1 MIDKSHFTRIT
12 INKYLFIFVIV
23 LLSLVLPT
31 AFLHEK
37 TGRVI
42 FYYCSYLSIL
52 GIIINYKKILYIIY
66 NAKIA
71 LPFLCLGIL
80 FALWST
86 ISHYQLQANE
96 NRELLFTPGKR
107 MFLSSMISLYVI
119 AMFKSNLIDQALLKK
134 IFLFSF
140 SAAFIAASIYGIAQ
154 GLLSPERIL
163 LGINRATLTAYAY
176 SALSIALTAIISRI
190 IEGKLKYP
198 LLLASIIISVYVIFL
213 TETRSA
219 MVIHAGLSLIIFAY
233 SMWADKKIKII
244 YIALTLSALIAVCT
258 INSKIIETR
267 FKDTTSDITAYN
279 QGNDQTSLGSRFS
292 MWKVGAISFY
302 EHPFGATQS
311 TRNHYIR
318 DYLVKNHQENSAVFQ
333 YLNVHLHN
341 EIIQYSSL
349 FGVFGLLI
357 LFYFYVNMI
366 FTNGISGII
375 CNPISMI
382 VISTLL
388 YGMTDVLLT
397 SIEFIVIISTL
408 ITMSYVICFKTESEN
423 K

>member
-1 MIDKSHFTRIT
+1 MIDKHHFTQVA
-12 INKYLFIFVIV
+12 INKYLFISVVI
-23 LLSLVLPT
+23 LLSLILPT

-52 GIIINYKKILYIIY
+52 GIMINYKKIAYIIS

-80 FALWST
+80 FTLWST
-86 ISHYQLQANE
+86 ISHYQLQASE
-96 NRELLFTPGKR
+96 SKELLFTPGKR

-119 AMFKSNLIDQALLKK
+119 AMFKFNIVDNTFLKK
-134 IFLFSF
+134 LFFSSFLL
-140 SAAFIAASIYGIAQ
+140 AFIAASIFGITQ

-176 SALSIALTAIISRI
+176 SALSIALISIIGRT
-190 IEGKLKYP
+190 IEGNLKYP

-219 MVIHAGLSLIIFAY
+219 MVIHAGLSMIIFAY
-233 SMWADKKIKII
+233 TMWADKKIKII
-244 YIALTLSALIAVCT
+244 YVALTLGTLIAVFSL
-258 INSKIIETR
+258 NSKIIETR
-267 FKDTTSDITAYN
+267 FKDTTSDISAYN

-333 YLNVHLHN
+333 YLDVHLHN
-341 EIIQYSSL
+341 EIIQYSSI
-349 FGVFGLLI
+349 FGVFGVLV
-357 LFYFYVNMI
+357 LFYFYINMI
-366 FTNGISGII
+366 FTNEITGIF
-375 CNPISMI
+375 CNPISMV

-397 SIEFIVIISTL
+397 SIEFIVVISTL
-408 ITMSYVICFKTESEN
+408 ITMSYIICYKQEQ